1 MASPLASLAER
12 DKLKLVGILTSAT
25 DLASLKD
32 RLIDLIWSDSESSG
46 SEAEVEEKVVL
57 PSPIQT
63 RSKNKKKGWR

>member
-1 MASPLASLAER
+1 MASLAEKDR
-12 DKLKLVGILTSAT
+12 LRLVRILAGAKDLDALKT
-25 DLASLKD
+25 